1 MHAQFEM
8 IHPFKD
14 GNGRV
19 GRLLIPMLLFYKK
32 VLPYPIFYISRY
44 FAENNDYYKER
55 LANIS
60 KAKTTDGKIIAWK
73 SWIDF
78 FFDGVAQESIRH
90 IDTSKKINAVH
101 KDMTA
106 IVNKTEMISLI
117 DMLFD
122 RLKLQPKEAIDELH
136 LPPTSVRKELQ
147 HLADN
152 GYLTRTGSPRKTVYV
167 FTKLIGIVEK

>member
-78 FFDGVAQESIRH
+78 FFG
-90 IDTSKKINAVH
+90 
-101 KDMTA
+101 
-106 IVNKTEMISLI
+106 
-117 DMLFD
+117 
-122 RLKLQPKEAIDELH
+122 
-136 LPPTSVRKELQ
+136 SVK
-147 HLADN
+147 
-152 GYLTRTGSPRKTVYV
+152 
-167 FTKLIGIVEK
+167 